1 MGSPPSP
8 DGSNS
13 IVGGVVGGAIA
24 GLVVGVVITM
34 VCMTLVFVKCRS
46 KKEFTIQ
53 EQEGIRNT
61 AYDGGEVCNK
71 YVLYCSVC

>member
-8 DGSNS
+8 DGSCS

-24 GLVVGVVITM
+24 GVVVGVVITM
-34 VCMTLVFVKCRS
+34 VCMTLVFVKWRS

-61 AYDGGEVCNK
+61 AYDGGEVCM
-71 YVLYCSVC
+71 

>member
-8 DGSNS
+8 DGSSS
-13 IVGGVVGGAIA
+13 IVGGAVGGAIA
-24 GLVVGVVITM
+24 GVVVVVVITI
-34 VCMTLVFVKCRS
+34 VCVILVFVKYRS

-53 EQEGIRNT
+53 EQGGFRNT

-71 YVLYCSVC
+71 YIYMCR

>member
-1 MGSPPSP
+1 MGK
-8 DGSNS
+8 
-13 IVGGVVGGAIA
+13 VVGGAIA
-24 GLVVGVVITM
+24 GVVMGVVITI
-34 VCMTLVFVKCRS
+34 VCMTLVFIKCRS